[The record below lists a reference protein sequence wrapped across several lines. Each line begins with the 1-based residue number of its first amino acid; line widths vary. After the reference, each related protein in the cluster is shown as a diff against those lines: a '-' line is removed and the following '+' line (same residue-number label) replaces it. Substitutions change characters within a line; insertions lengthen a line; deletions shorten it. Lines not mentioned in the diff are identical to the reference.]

1 MPYGAYQSTHE
12 ILCYPCNKLYYKQT
26 RRTNCE
32 MGRHLAQPLSFESHT
47 DNTALCL
54 PVTNLFYYA
63 INSILRIS

>member
-1 MPYGAYQSTHE
+1 
-12 ILCYPCNKLYYKQT
+12 
-26 RRTNCE
+26 

-54 PVTNLFYYA
+54 PVTNVFYYA